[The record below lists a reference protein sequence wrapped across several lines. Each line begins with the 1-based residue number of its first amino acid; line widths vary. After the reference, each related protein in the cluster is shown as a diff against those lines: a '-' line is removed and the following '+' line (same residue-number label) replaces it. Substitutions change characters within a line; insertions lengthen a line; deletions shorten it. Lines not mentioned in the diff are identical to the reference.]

1 MEDNRKNIYI
11 EEDEIDLREL
21 VLTILKN
28 KKILISCVLIFGMLG
43 VIYSFLRV
51 PKFEVNYYVKN
62 GISGYNDA
70 NIPQPGINITELT
83 EWINGR
89 LYLNNPVINDYNKK
103 YRVSTANPKG
113 TDLLKFSAFATDT
126 DEAVLFIKDVINI
139 INKSPLFLERIEL
152 GKKILDVKIQNVM
165 SNIEL
170 QEISLQD
177 IENRLK
183 TFDNELEALEK
194 VKEVNL
200 KSVKEK
206 TEALNYYIS
215 LLSTNETLKKEIDN
229 LKLKNV
235 QTDNSMTY
243 LMYSNMVQQ
252 NLNQNVELKRKI
264 SEFQE
269 EIRVTNTDII
279 NSDKRKSEIQIE
291 KHRTVT
297 NRLKEISIKIDNLK
311 EEKEKL
317 SIQRHGIRLMS
328 TLENNLTV
336 INNKKVLIYPLGA
349 IIAGFFA
356 GLVLIFL
363 VEFNKSLKGEN
374 EK

>member
-1 MEDNRKNIYI
+1 
-11 EEDEIDLREL
+11 
-21 VLTILKN
+21 
-28 KKILISCVLIFGMLG
+28 
-43 VIYSFLRV
+43 
-51 PKFEVNYYVKN
+51 
-62 GISGYNDA
+62 
-70 NIPQPGINITELT
+70 
-83 EWINGR
+83 
-89 LYLNNPVINDYNKK
+89 
-103 YRVSTANPKG
+103 
-113 TDLLKFSAFATDT
+113 
-126 DEAVLFIKDVINI
+126 
-139 INKSPLFLERIEL
+139 
-152 GKKILDVKIQNVM
+152 
-165 SNIEL
+165 
-170 QEISLQD
+170 
-177 IENRLK
+177 
-183 TFDNELEALEK
+183 
-194 VKEVNL
+194 
-200 KSVKEK
+200 
-206 TEALNYYIS
+206 
-215 LLSTNETLKKEIDN
+215 
-229 LKLKNV
+229 NV

-349 IIAGFFA
+349 LFAGFFA

-363 VEFNKSLKGEN
+363 VEFNKSLKGDN